1 MPAAQHE
8 RAAVDA
14 FMAALEHAHKPAI
27 EALRQAMLAADASIG
42 EGIKWNAP
50 SFRTREWFAT
60 THLRAK
66 LGLGLILHRGAKLR
80 SSPGPQLEDPTGRL
94 RWLGQDRAQLLY
106 ADAADLRAGTPA
118 LQALVRDWIK
128 SV

>member
-1 MPAAQHE
+1 MPATPHE
-8 RAAVDA
+8 RATVDA
-14 FMAALEHAHKPAI
+14 FMAALDHPHKPAI
-27 EALRQAMLAADASIG
+27 EALRLAMLAADASIS

-66 LGLGLILHRGAKLR
+66 TGLGLILHRGAKVR
-80 SSPGPQLEDPTGRL
+80 SGPGLQLDDPTGRL

-106 ADAADLRAGTPA
+106 ADAADLRAGAAA
-118 LQALVRDWIK
+118 LQALVREWIK
-128 SV
+128 AV